1 MKLYKTKIGRIFNF
15 IKNEGKFKRLL
26 DELEDSH
33 NELIKERAKTK
44 ELNKRLDGLENITS
58 QTYEENQKL
67 IEWIRNILDTVGTM
81 EVREKR
87 NFQIPVYLEK
97 EYKAYNTNY
106 MGIFEKERITIP
118 EITIVKMG

>member
-1 MKLYKTKIGRIFNF
+1 MIDLFKKK
-15 IKNEGKFKRLL
+15 KVKRLL

-44 ELNKRLDGLENITS
+44 ELNKRIDSLENMSS
-58 QTYEENQKL
+58 QTLKENQKL

-97 EYKAYNTNY
+97 EYNAYNTNY